1 MIDIENQ
8 VYSKIRAEL
17 LEDYPKIYMPEAYT
31 PQVST
36 FPCVIVEEKTNTPNL
51 ESITTHNTENY
62 SNLMYEIN
70 IYTNSSTKKTEAKA
84 IRDKVNDIMMNYFGM
99 ERSYCSNIPNLVDSS
114 IYRIVLRY
122 TCKVDNNTKVI
133 YRR

>member
-8 VYSKIRAEL
+8 VYSKLREEL
-17 LEDYPKIYMPEAYT
+17 LVDYPNIYMPQAYT

-36 FPCVIVEEKTNTPNL
+36 FPCVIVEEKTNLPNL
-51 ESITTHNTENY
+51 STITTHNTENY
-62 SNLMYEIN
+62 SDLMYEIN
-70 IYTNSSTKKTEAKA
+70 IYTNSQTKKTDAKA
-84 IRDKVNDIMMNYFGM
+84 IRDKINDIMMNYFGM
-99 ERSYCSNIPNLVDSS
+99 ERNYCSNVPNLVDSS

-122 TCKVDNNTKVI
+122 TCKVDTETQVI